1 MFRSTGFPFASSRR
15 LEVHL
20 RFSSLVTRCLLA
32 LVTVIGT
39 AMIAIAAPVSASTRP
54 ATVRVSSTPGPRASA
69 VRAGLTPTW
78 ALQTVPSPTGPG
90 GALMAVSC
98 SSATDCTAVG
108 SYVTVAGKSVAL
120 VERWNGT
127 TWSIEATPSHAG
139 DFAIY
144 LSGVSCTSATA
155 CTAVGYYLTRA
166 GFQQTLAESWNGTT
180 WSIQTTPNPN
190 GASMLSGVSC
200 ASSIACT
207 AVGNSVDSMG
217 NEMTL
222 AEHWNGTSWSL
233 QTTPN
238 FPGARGSELNGV
250 SCTSATACTAVGDIP
265 LGFGTQRSF
274 AERLNGTS
282 WSLQTTPNPTGAA
295 GRVLS
300 GVSCTSATLCIA
312 VGYSTNASG
321 TTTTLAD
328 RWNGSSWSVLTT
340 PNRGGAPGDN
350 LHGVSCRSASVCTAV
365 GGYAATNPG
374 GTVFVE
380 RWNGTSWSVQTTP
393 QPSDIWNW
401 FMGVSC
407 PSATACTAVGLIL
420 DNQRNGLTLAMGW
433 NGTSWSVQS
442 TPTPIGSQGSSLSA
456 VSCTSPAECTA
467 VGTIN
472 LPPGPPIPLAE
483 RWDGTKWSIEATA
496 NTGSN
501 SYLTAVSCPSG
512 TVCIAVGGS
521 FSPTG
526 SPTLAERW
534 NGTSWSIQATPNPTG
549 AQSSQLS
556 GISCTSP
563 TACTAVGNYTDS
575 TGTQR
580 TLAER
585 WNGTTWSIEKTP
597 NPAGATA
604 SGLSGVSCTAATACT
619 AVGEF
624 TDSSGTQQTLAEAWS
639 ATGWSVQTTVN
650 PSGATASALTGVSC
664 RSATACTAVG
674 NSTDSSGTQT
684 TLAESWNGTRWAVQT
699 TPEPSG
705 AAAGGLTGVSCTS
718 VSACTAVGDY
728 TDAHGIQLT
737 LAEGWNGTTWAVQS
751 TPNPYTLTGDVL
763 EGVSCTSASVCTAV
777 GVDGYGA
784 PLAERYS

>member
-1 MFRSTGFPFASSRR
+1 MFRSTGSPFAFPRR
-15 LEVHL
+15 VEVHF
-20 RFSSLVTRCLLA
+20 RFGSMLARCLMA
-32 LVTVIGT
+32 LVAVIGT
-39 AMIAIAAPVSASTRP
+39 AMIAIAAPVLASTRSG
-54 ATVRVSSTPGPRASA
+54 TVRVSSTPAPRVPA
-69 VRAGLTPTW
+69 VRAGVPPTW
-78 ALQTVPSPTGPG
+78 ALQTVPSPTGPD

-108 SYVTVAGKSVAL
+108 GSSTLAGKPVAL
-120 VERWNGT
+120 VEHWNGT
-127 TWSIEATPSHAG
+127 TWSIEATPSQAG
-139 DFAIY
+139 AFGIY

-166 GFQQTLAESWNGTT
+166 GMQQTLAESWNGTT
-180 WSIQTTPNPN
+180 WSIQTTPNAN

-200 ASSIACT
+200 TSAGACT
-207 AVGNSVDSMG
+207 AVGNSVDSTG

-222 AEHWNGTSWSL
+222 AEHWGGTSWSL

-250 SCTSATACTAVGDIP
+250 SCTSATACTAVGDTP
-265 LGFGTQRSF
+265 LDYGTQRSF
-274 AERLNGTS
+274 AEHWNGTN

-300 GVSCTSATLCIA
+300 GVSCRSATLCIA
-312 VGYSTNASG
+312 VGYSTDASG
-321 TTTTLAD
+321 TGRTLAD

-340 PNRGGAPGDN
+340 PNRGVAPGDN
-350 LHGVSCRSASVCTAV
+350 LHGVSCTSASACTAV
-365 GGYAATNPG
+365 GAYVTVANPG
-374 GTVFVE
+374 GVPLAE

-393 QPSDIWNW
+393 QPSGIWTW
-401 FMGVSC
+401 FRAVSC
-407 PSATACTAVGLIL
+407 PSATACTAVGVHL
-420 DNQRNGLTLAMGW
+420 DNQRNGLTLAMRW

-442 TPTPIGSQGSSLSA
+442 APSPIGAKGSSLSA
-456 VSCTSPAECTA
+456 VSCTSPTECTA

-472 LPPGPPIPLAE
+472 LPPGPPLTLAE
-483 RWDGTKWSIEATA
+483 RWDGTKWSIQAMPQ
-496 NTGSN
+496 TGSN

-512 TVCIAVGGS
+512 AVCIAVGGS
-521 FSPTG
+521 FNPTAA
-526 SPTLAERW
+526 PTLAERW
-534 NGTSWSIQATPNPTG
+534 NGTTWSVQATPNPSG
-549 AQSSQLS
+549 AQSSQLRAV
-556 GISCTSP
+556 SCTSA
-563 TACTAVGNYTDS
+563 TACTAVGDYTDS

-604 SGLSGVSCTAATACT
+604 SGLSGVSCTATACT
-619 AVGEF
+619 AVGSY
-624 TDSSGTQQTLAEAWS
+624 TDSTGTQLTLAE
-639 ATGWSVQTTVN
+639 
-650 PSGATASALTGVSC
+650 
-664 RSATACTAVG
+664 R
-674 NSTDSSGTQT
+674 
-684 TLAESWNGTRWAVQT
+684 WNGTAWAVQT

-705 AAAGGLTGVSCTS
+705 ATAGELSGVSCTS
-718 VSACTAVGDY
+718 ATACTAVGDY
-728 TDAHGIQLT
+728 TNSTGIQLT

-751 TPNPYTLTGDVL
+751 TPNPYTVTGDVL

>member
-1 MFRSTGFPFASSRR
+1 MFRLTGFPFASSRR
-15 LEVHL
+15 LEVHF
-20 RFSSLVTRCLLA
+20 RFSSVVTRCLMA
-32 LVTVIGT
+32 LVAVIGT
-39 AMIAIAAPVSASTRP
+39 AMIAIAAPVLASTRSG
-54 ATVRVSSTPGPRASA
+54 TVRVSSTPAPRVPA
-69 VRAGLTPTW
+69 VRAAVPPTW
-78 ALQTVPSPTGPG
+78 ALQTVPSPTGPD

-108 SYVTVAGKSVAL
+108 GSSTLAGKPVAL
-120 VERWNGT
+120 VEHWNGT

-139 DFAIY
+139 AFGIY
-144 LSGVSCTSATA
+144 LSGVSCASATA
-155 CTAVGYYLTRA
+155 CTAVGYYLTQA
-166 GFQQTLAESWNGTT
+166 GIQQTLAESWNGTT
-180 WSIQTTPNPN
+180 WSIQTTPNAN

-200 ASSIACT
+200 TSAGACT
-207 AVGNSVDSMG
+207 AVGNSVDSTG

-222 AEHWNGTSWSL
+222 AEHWGGTSWSL

-300 GVSCTSATLCIA
+300 GVSCRSATLCIA
-312 VGYSTNASG
+312 VGYSTDASG

-328 RWNGSSWSVLTT
+328 RWNGSSWSLLTT
-340 PNRGGAPGDN
+340 PNRGVAPGDN
-350 LHGVSCRSASVCTAV
+350 LHGVSCTSASACTAV
-365 GGYAATNPG
+365 GGYTTAANPG

-393 QPSDIWNW
+393 QPAGIWTW

-407 PSATACTAVGLIL
+407 PSTTACIAVGVHL
-420 DNQRNGLTLAMGW
+420 DNQRNGLTLAMRW

-442 TPTPIGSQGSSLSA
+442 APSPIGAEGSSLSA
-456 VSCTSPAECTA
+456 VSCTSPTECTA

-472 LPPGPPIPLAE
+472 LAPGPPLPLAE
-483 RWDGTKWSIEATA
+483 RWNGTSWSIQTTP
-496 NTGSN
+496 NPTGSN

-512 TVCIAVGGS
+512 AVCIAVGGS
-521 FSPTG
+521 FNPTAA
-526 SPTLAERW
+526 PTLAERW
-534 NGTSWSIQATPNPTG
+534 NGSTWSVQTTPNPTG
-549 AQSSQLS
+549 AQSSQLRAV
-556 GISCTSP
+556 SCTSP
-563 TACTAVGNYTDS
+563 TACTAAGDYTDS

-604 SGLSGVSCTAATACT
+604 SGLSGVSCT
-619 AVGEF
+619 
-624 TDSSGTQQTLAEAWS
+624 
-639 ATGWSVQTTVN
+639 
-650 PSGATASALTGVSC
+650 
-664 RSATACTAVG
+664 SATACTAVG
-674 NSTDSSGTQT
+674 SFTASTGTQR
-684 TLAESWNGTRWAVQT
+684 TLAERWNGTSWSIQT
-699 TPEPSG
+699 TSKPTDATASG
-705 AAAGGLTGVSCTS
+705 LSGVSCTS
-718 VSACTAVGDY
+718 AACTAVGDY

-751 TPNPYTLTGDVL
+751 TPNPYTVTGDVL